1 MPVGQQQAQ
10 HGDSACS
17 VCPTL
22 PRLPAPTWGV
32 SYCRPAVGL
41 QNSSRARGSHFQLF
55 LPFPLPMPHFL
66 PSPDSQGSCSRTRRE
81 AKGRH
86 PAEQLALQR
95 PELLHIHQWVAVP
108 SCCQSPPAE
117 CSPGRKAE
125 IIRKIMLQTLL
136 FAAKYE
142 ELYSASLF
150 CIPTFNTTAAFD
162 SGSRA
167 QAEHLHTHI
176 SMLLRTSNKSAIMLF
191 FTSTLNVESKRNG
204 QN

>member
-86 PAEQLALQR
+86 PAEQLTIQR

-142 ELYSASLF
+142 ELCLYSASL
-150 CIPTFNTTAAFD
+150 PSTQLQPSTQAPERKQSTFT
-162 SGSRA
+162 
-167 QAEHLHTHI
+167 HT
-176 SMLLRTSNKSAIMLF
+176 SLCC
-191 FTSTLNVESKRNG
+191 
-204 QN
+204 